1 MTTDLAPAPAPLA
14 APTARPRIFSG
25 IQPSGV
31 VHLGNDLG
39 AIRNYVRLQYEYE
52 AIYCIVDYHALT
64 STHDADVLRLRT
76 REMAASLLALGLDP
90 DRCTLFVQSHRPEV
104 TELAWLLAT
113 VTPVSWLERTPTYKE
128 KKRDQPD
135 DVNHGL
141 LTYPVLQ
148 AADIVIY
155 KASLVPVGKDQAAHL
170 ELSREIVRA
179 FNNRYGDTFPE
190 PQAVFTEAPI
200 VLGTDGVRKMSK
212 SLGNTIDILRR
223 GRHPQAGHVDGH
235 RHEADPAHRPGTPRG
250 LQRLPAPAPLR
261 RRLRVA
267 VGGRAD
273 GADRL
278 RRHEEGARRPDHR
291 PLRWGP
297 RALPRADGRPGPRRR
312 DPGGGRGAHPPDRRG
327 DDGRGPGEDGPA
339 LR

>member
-1 MTTDLAPAPAPLA
+1 
-14 APTARPRIFSG
+14 
-25 IQPSGV
+25 
-31 VHLGNDLG
+31 
-39 AIRNYVRLQYEYE
+39 
-52 AIYCIVDYHALT
+52 
-64 STHDADVLRLRT
+64 
-76 REMAASLLALGLDP
+76 MAASLLALGLDP
-90 DRCTLFVQSHRPEV
+90 EQCTLFVQSHRPEV

-128 KKRDQPD
+128 KREQQAD

-179 FNNRYGDTFPE
+179 FNARYGDTFPE
-190 PQAVFTEAPI
+190 PQAVFTEAPT
-200 VLGTDGVRKMSK
+200 VLGTDGVRKMSQV
-212 SLGNTIDILRR
+212 GRQHHRR
-223 GRHPQAGHVDGH
+223 PRPAGGHPQAGHVDGH
-235 RHEADPAHRPGTPRG
+235 RHQADPAHRPGPARG
-250 LQRLPAPAPLR
+250 LQRLPAPALLR

-278 RRHEEGARRPDHR
+278 RRHEEAAVRPDHR
-291 PLRWGP
+291 PLRRGA
-297 RALPRADGRPGPRRR
+297 RALPRR
-312 DPGGGRGAHPPDRRG
+312 
-327 DDGRGPGEDGPA
+327 
-339 LR
+339 